1 MKRLKGIYSAVLVI
15 CAILLAASCEKR
27 PLLDLSNTH
36 YVRVY
41 VDENLL
47 NVTKGFYDESY
58 EKPAYKSPG
67 ILRVTLTDPE
77 SGIVKAERYLRDQG
91 YDEKGRYYEGY
102 IIADPGEYQL
112 MAYNF
117 DTESTIIGSSNNR
130 YEINAYTNPIASH
143 LYTKIPSRVKS
154 QTDESKG
161 EKLSKIVYDPDHLFV
176 ADCGSIRVPYVEHVD
191 TLKTPEGRHHF
202 EAESIVKS
210 YFMRVKVK
218 GAQYI
223 SSAVSLLEGMVGS
236 TMLSNKMPKEEDPVT
251 LYLEMLAAKDKERL
265 SNDEVYIYT
274 TFGMFG
280 RHEGEDN
287 TLEVTFD
294 FITTY
299 GVPYNITFDIASDF
313 NKPEA
318 INHQWLLLD
327 YEIEIPPPPPGT
339 GNGDGGF
346 KPSVDEWD
354 DVQTDI
360 II

>member
-176 ADCGSIRVPYVEHVD
+176 GRLNDVFIPARSVDAPPVILNVTCETVVESWILEARTVTGKENIGTIAAVITSLSESNKIGPNIRSDEFVSVYFDNQVIDENGLLTARFDTFGWHPGITEPQVLSLVFTDIAGNGHVYNFDVSNQFPDNKEQIIRVQ
-191 TLKTPEGRHHF
+191 
-202 EAESIVKS
+202 AEID
-210 YFMRVKVK
+210 
-218 GAQYI
+218 I
-223 SSAVSLLEGMVGS
+223 
-236 TMLSNKMPKEEDPVT
+236 PKPMTD
-251 LYLEMLAAKDKERL
+251 
-265 SNDEVYIYT
+265 
-274 TFGMFG
+274 
-280 RHEGEDN
+280 
-287 TLEVTFD
+287 
-294 FITTY
+294 
-299 GVPYNITFDIASDF
+299 
-313 NKPEA
+313 
-318 INHQWLLLD
+318 
-327 YEIEIPPPPPGT
+327 
-339 GNGDGGF
+339 GDGGF
-346 KPSVDEWD
+346 VPKVDEWEEIN
-354 DVQTDI
+354 TDI